1 VAYCNHVTGIDD
13 LPMNIGLLGK
23 GNLSLP
29 DPIREQ
35 IKAGVVG

>member
-1 VAYCNHVTGIDD
+1 MLQAIDD

-35 IKAGVVG
+35 IKAG